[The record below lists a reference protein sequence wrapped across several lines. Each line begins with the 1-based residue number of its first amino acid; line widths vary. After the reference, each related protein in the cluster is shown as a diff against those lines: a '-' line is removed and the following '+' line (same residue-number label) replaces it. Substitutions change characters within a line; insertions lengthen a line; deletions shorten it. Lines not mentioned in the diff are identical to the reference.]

1 MNNGILYRKL
11 TLADEREVLE
21 LLVPK
26 VLRQNILQMCHNGL
40 FLAHHGVNKTI
51 RKVQNH
57 FYWNKMGNDLK

>member
-11 TLADEREVLE
+11 TLADEKEVQE

-40 FLAHHGVNKTI
+40 FLAYHAYGVN
-51 RKVQNH
+51 
-57 FYWNKMGNDLK
+57 